1 MYKDDL
7 KDENGQLSKL
17 NYLRRGLY
25 LISWKL
31 FRKIASKTIPEC
43 GLFTLILLYV
53 DFLWCFCCYGAA
65 ATDYFE
71 YRFWEK
77 THCLRKTYITK
88 KHARY
93 IQQCFN
99 NLDGVKFVY
108 NKLIFNKEYAEFR
121 DTSYFEFPG
130 TEESFIE
137 FVIQSKRNI
146 IAKPIYG
153 FSGTGIYKPDVSTDE
168 KALEVYRKHYADG
181 EYMMEEYFT
190 QTGILG
196 DINPSSVNTVRIYTL
211 YDGDDVHIMNTCVRF
226 GAAGSLVDN
235 IHGGGMCCEVD
246 RETGIIIGEGV
257 DLVGNRYIRHNAS
270 GLMVIGAQIP
280 QWQRVISTVLKAALV
295 HTEVGYVG
303 WDIAVSEDMVTII
316 EANEVGNIDLPQCCC
331 QRGLK
336 KEYDT
341 ILKIKLKHR
350 HTNG

>member
-31 FRKIASKTIPEC
+31 FRNLAHKTIPEC
-43 GLFTLILLYV
+43 TIFKVVLLYF
-53 DFLWCFCCYGAA
+53 DFLWCFCRYGAA

-77 THCLRKTYITK
+77 KHCIKKTYITK

-99 NLDGVKFVY
+99 KLDGVKFVY

-121 DTSYFEFPG
+121 DTSHFEFPG
-130 TEESFIE
+130 TEESFLS
-137 FVIQSKRNI
+137 FVKQSKRDI

-153 FSGTGIYKPDVSTDE
+153 FSGSGIYKPDVSTDE
-168 KALEVYRKHYADG
+168 KAIAVYKEHCRNG
-181 EYMMEEYFT
+181 EYLMEEYFF
-190 QTGILG
+190 QSGILG
-196 DINPSSVNTVRIYTL
+196 EINPSSVNTVRIYTL
-211 YDGDDVHIMNTCVRF
+211 HDGENVHIMNTCIRF

-246 RETGIIIGEGV
+246 RYTGIIIGEGV
-257 DLVGNRYIRHNAS
+257 DLVGNRYVRHNAS
-270 GLMVIGAQIP
+270 GIMVIGVQVP
-280 QWQRVISTVLKAALV
+280 QWPRIISTVKKAALV
-295 HTEVGYVG
+295 HPEVGYVG
-303 WDIAVSEDMVTII
+303 WDIAVSEDKLTIL

-331 QRGLK
+331 RRGLK
-336 KEYDT
+336 GEYDR
-341 ILKIKLKHR
+341 ILSVKLKNMKH
-350 HTNG
+350 NG